1 MQTPPTTTSPTFPT
15 HRAMADTQ
23 RPLQATTAPTQP
35 GPLIGVSGLYKR
47 YGRKSVLRGVEMSVA
62 AGQVM
67 ALLGDNGAGK
77 STLIRIISGLAKADR
92 GEIFLDGISL
102 KNVGHELRRYIGLV
116 SHAPLLYD
124 SLSAEEN
131 LAFFAALYDIQ
142 EPSARIAT
150 ILHEVDLWTRRRDPV
165 RTYSRGMVQR
175 LAIGRAILHNP
186 PVLLLDEPDTGL
198 DQSSAQMLHELI
210 RSLGAGNRAIL
221 LSTHNLD
228 RAVEWADSVSLLVG
242 GKIVYQEAS
251 AALSGAQLRQV
262 YAEANGAALR
272 PDMSD
277 AALRPDSSGAESRQ
291 VFREEA

>member
-1 MQTPPTTTSPTFPT
+1 
-15 HRAMADTQ
+15 
-23 RPLQATTAPTQP
+23 
-35 GPLIGVSGLYKR
+35 
-47 YGRKSVLRGVEMSVA
+47 VLRGVEMSVA

-92 GEIFLDGISL
+92 GEIFLDGLSL
-102 KNVGHELRRYIGLV
+102 ENVGHELRRYIGLV

-131 LAFFAALYDIQ
+131 LAFFADMYDIQ
-142 EPSARIAT
+142 EPAARIAT
-150 ILHEVDLWTRRRDPV
+150 ILHEVDLWARRRDPV

-228 RAVEWADSVSLLVG
+228 RAVKWADSVSLLVG
-242 GKIVYQEAS
+242 GKIVYQEAT

-262 YAEANGAALR
+262 YAGANGAELRQEVSGAALR
-272 PDMSD
+272 QIIRED
-277 AALRPDSSGAESRQ
+277 A
-291 VFREEA
+291 